1 MAPESPLKRSG
12 RTIGAGDE
20 DHDES
25 HEYPDQKP
33 LTETHGGRL
42 VAYDAGVLGRS
53 TIFAVSLFGVLAGL
67 VVAGCGGSSTTTTVT
82 SATASSADGSA
93 SGFTAIPTV
102 KCKTVEGISRP
113 AARLNATT
121 PVPIP
126 PSLRSKL
133 AAYRNTGGTIVV
145 APVGFDCKGGIG
157 VDGSEFVAA
166 YPKDSPYAGES
177 HGEPGTVVS
186 LNIAMACQGCIAEAI
201 CTLFPEAKPVENYY
215 GTIGGS
221 KCPEKPLREEVSYPA
236 KSTALFSDPPRH
248 RKRPRF
254 RRRRPVARGDQLL
267 RTHRRSQAEL
277 HPATRRIRTL
287 YGDRRRYLH
296 RGSARLLSAS
306 PSDF

>member
-1 MAPESPLKRSG
+1 M
-12 RTIGAGDE
+12 
-20 DHDES
+20 
-25 HEYPDQKP
+25 
-33 LTETHGGRL
+33 
-42 VAYDAGVLGRS
+42 
-53 TIFAVSLFGVLAGL
+53 
-67 VVAGCGGSSTTTTVT
+67 VAGCGGSSTTTTVT
-82 SATASSADGSA
+82 SATASSAGGSA

-102 KCKTVEGISRP
+102 KCKTIEGISRP

-145 APVGFDCKGGIG
+145 APVGYECKGGIG

-177 HGEPGTVVS
+177 SGKPGAVVS
-186 LNIAMACQGCIAEAI
+186 LNIATACQGCIAEAI

-236 KSTALFSDPPRH
+236 KSTALFSDPPRVSGSGLGSGGIDPSLGAISYFEPIGV
-248 RKRPRF
+248 RKLSCTLP
-254 RRRRPVARGDQLL
+254 PEE
-267 RTHRRSQAEL
+267 SEL
-277 HPATRRIRTL
+277 CTAIVGATFTAVPL
-287 YGDRRRYLH
+287 GY
-296 RGSARLLSAS
+296 
-306 PSDF
+306 